1 MTLFASTFCI
11 KMTLFVKT
19 KFISMF
25 NYYSNLVKIIYMIT
39 NITTLYETNQV
50 RELDRIAI
58 EDFNISGYTL
68 MQRAGKATFA
78 ALQKKWPKAKKI
90 LIFCGKGNNA
100 GDGYVLARLAHE
112 HGLQVTVLYLG
123 EPDKLTGDAKI
134 AYEDAKKSGV
144 SCFAKAS
151 QDKKADV
158 IVDALLGT
166 GIQGEVRNEYKTA
179 IQEINNSNI
188 PVLAIDISSG
198 LNADTGNILGACVK
212 ADLTITFVGCKQGFF
227 TGQAPAYCGEILYD
241 DLDLP
246 KEVFSKIASH
256 VEKLYL
262 AKLKPRSRIAH
273 KGSFGHVL
281 VIGGDYGMVGAAR
294 MAGEAAARTGSG
306 LTTVATRP
314 EHITAVSGMRPELMC
329 YGITKSKQIRELLK
343 RATVL
348 VIGPGLGRSSW
359 SKDLWQTALKTDLPK
374 VIDADGLNLLV
385 ENPAKN
391 NNWILT
397 PHPGEAARLLNCSAF
412 EIQNDRFKAIRA
424 LQEKYGGVCVLKG
437 AGTLI
442 IGDSGIISICTAGNP
457 GMASGGMGD
466 VLSGIIGGLLAQK
479 LPLEAAAK
487 IGVQLHSEAA
497 DLAAKQDGERGLL
510 ATDLLLYIRKLIN

>member
-1 MTLFASTFCI
+1 
-11 KMTLFVKT
+11 
-19 KFISMF
+19 
-25 NYYSNLVKIIYMIT
+25 MIT
-39 NITTLYETNQV
+39 KITILYQTKQV

-58 EDFNISGYTL
+58 EDFNIPSYTL
-68 MQRAGKATFA
+68 MQRAGAAAFS
-78 ALQKKWPKAKKI
+78 ALQKKWPQAKKI

-100 GDGYVLARLAHE
+100 GDGYVLARLAHQ
-112 HGLQVTVLYLG
+112 HGLQVICYGRLC
-123 EPDKLTGDAKI
+123 TGDSQI

-144 SCFAKAS
+144 SFAKAS
-151 QDKKADV
+151 QDVEGTDV

-166 GIQGEVRNEYKTA
+166 GIQGEVRDEYKAA
-179 IQEINNSNI
+179 IQEINDSNI
-188 PVLAIDISSG
+188 PVLAIDVPSG
-198 LNADTGNILGACVK
+198 LNSDTGTILGACVK

-227 TGQAPAYCGEILYD
+227 TGLAPAYCGEILYD

-246 KEVFSKIASH
+246 KEIFNKITSN

-262 AKLKPRSRIAH
+262 NKLEPRSRIAH

-281 VIGGDYGMVGAAR
+281 VIGGDYGMAGAAR

-314 EHITAVSGMRPELMC
+314 EHIMAVSGMRPELMC
-329 YGITKSKQIRELLK
+329 YGITKSKNLPELLE

-348 VIGPGLGRSSW
+348 VIGPGLGRSAW
-359 SKDLWQTALKTDLPK
+359 SKDLWQAVLKTDLPT

-385 ENPAKN
+385 KNPTKN

-397 PHPGEAARLLNCSAF
+397 PHPGEAARLLNCSTS
-412 EIQNDRFKAIRA
+412 EVQNDRFTAINS
-424 LQEKYGGVCVLKG
+424 LQDKYGGVCILKG

-442 IGDSGIISICTAGNP
+442 LGDSGKISICTAGNP

-479 LPLEAAAK
+479 LSLENAAK
-487 IGVQLHSEAA
+487 TGVQLHSEAA

-510 ATDLLLYIRKLIN
+510 ATDLLPYLRKLIN